1 MVRAEYYLYS
11 ILYIVYQTCV
21 LHYEIREKTGLDTRM
36 ITSSYRISKD
46 KQYQNHA
53 FIKEPDK
60 EWCGMGLVTRV
71 VVGNPR

>member
-11 ILYIVYQTCV
+11 IPYIVYQTCV
-21 LHYEIREKTGLDTRM
+21 LHYEIREKTGLV
-36 ITSSYRISKD
+36 SKD
-46 KQYQNHA
+46 KQYQTHA